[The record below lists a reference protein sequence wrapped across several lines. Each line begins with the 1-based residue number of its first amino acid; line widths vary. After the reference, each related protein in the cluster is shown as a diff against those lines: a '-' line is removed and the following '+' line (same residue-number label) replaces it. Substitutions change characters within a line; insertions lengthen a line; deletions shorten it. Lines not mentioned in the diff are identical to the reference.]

1 MKKTFIL
8 IFALA
13 MSMMAQA
20 QILYRISG
28 NGLQKDS
35 YIMGTE
41 HVIGGS
47 FLFEVPGAFNALLSS
62 ELVCGELS
70 LEEMA
75 KQPSNMMLPEGKTIK
90 DVLTED
96 EFKRLDEC
104 FTKLIGTGFT
114 NEKVFS
120 QMGTMSPAMLST
132 TISMFF
138 VMQQKPKF
146 MDLNNGIDMY
156 VQMMGRQRGKG
167 CIGLETMEFQSKV
180 LFDMPLE
187 KQVQDLMCTV
197 DNLESYRTLNNN
209 LTEAYLTQDIE
220 KITAAVFAKLGNK
233 CDATPEEEDRLV
245 FNRNRDWAEKM
256 PEIMSARST
265 FFAVGAGHLCGEKS
279 VLALLKKKGY
289 TVEAVK

>member
-1 MKKTFIL
+1 MKKTFLL

-13 MSMMAQA
+13 MGMMAQA

-75 KQPSNMMLPEGKTIK
+75 KQPSNMLLPDGKTIK

-96 EFKRLDEC
+96 EFKRLDEG
-104 FTKLIGTGFT
+104 FAKLTGTALSS
-114 NEKVFS
+114 EKMFN
-120 QMGTMSPAMLST
+120 QMGRLTPTMLTT

-146 MDLNNGIDMY
+146 MDLNNGIDTY

-167 CIGLETMEFQSKV
+167 CIGLETMDFQSKV
-180 LFDMPLE
+180 LFDVPLE
-187 KQVQDLMCTV
+187 KQVRDLMCTV
-197 DNLESYRTLNNN
+197 DNLESYRTLSNN

-220 KITAAVFAKLGNK
+220 KITAAMFAKLGNK
-233 CDATPEEEDRLV
+233 CDATPEEEDRLI

-265 FFAVGAGHLCGEKS
+265 FFAVGAGHLCGDKS
-279 VLALLKKKGY
+279 VLALLKNKGY
-289 TVEAVK
+289 TVEPVK